1 MKMEFESALN
11 RKGIT
16 LIELMVA
23 MVIAALVIAGVYRI
37 FISQTKVYA
46 VQEQVT
52 EVQQNTR
59 TAMEVMLADLRMT
72 GFDDDHANS
81 TITIVP
87 PTAPAI
93 AAFAD
98 NSITVSY
105 EYYDRTPP
113 GAYKEYT
120 VAYWRDANT
129 SQVFRQLT
137 VDDVPGTSEAL
148 LDNVDE
154 LTFLYGIDAND
165 DGIVDSWVPAASVG
179 LIKVIA
185 VRVTLVAGADQT
197 NQDIRK
203 MVSPRALESTVSMRN
218 LCLR

>member
-11 RKGIT
+11 RKGVT

-23 MVIAALVIAGVYRI
+23 MVIAALVIAGIYRI

-72 GFDDDHANS
+72 GFDDDHVNS
-81 TITIVP
+81 TITID
-87 PTAPAI
+87 PAI
-93 AAFAD
+93 PAFAD

-105 EYYDRTPP
+105 EYYDRTSST
-113 GAYKEYT
+113 YKEYS

-129 SQVFRQLT
+129 SRVFRQLT
-137 VDDVPGTSEAL
+137 VDDVPGSSEAL
-148 LDNVDE
+148 LDNVDA
-154 LTFLYGIDAND
+154 LTFVYGIDQNA

>member
-1 MKMEFESALN
+1 MKMEFEPVLN

-23 MVIAALVIAGVYRI
+23 MVIAAIVIAGVYRI

-98 NSITVSY
+98 DSITVNY
-105 EYYDRTPP
+105 EYYDRTSST
-113 GAYKEYT
+113 YKEYS

-129 SQVFRQLT
+129 SRVFRQLT
-137 VDDVPGTSEAL
+137 VDDVPGSSEAL
-148 LDNVDE
+148 LDNVDA
-154 LTFLYGIDAND
+154 LTFVYGIDQNA